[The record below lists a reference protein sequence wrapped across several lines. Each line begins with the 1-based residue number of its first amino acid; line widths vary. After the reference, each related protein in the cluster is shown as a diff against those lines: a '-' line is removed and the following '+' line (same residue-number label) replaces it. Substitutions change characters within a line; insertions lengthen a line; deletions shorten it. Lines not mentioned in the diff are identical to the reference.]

1 MRQITAHKKS
11 IESSIVK
18 LKKQRDETDSE
29 LAALMAMLGAA
40 EPKVRRRAAKKSTKP
55 RKSKKL
61 PRKTTR
67 HHALRMLRRG
77 AVRPVELQKK
87 AGVSYNAAHQ
97 MLDHL
102 VADGHATRKGRGL
115 YAESGN

>member
-1 MRQITAHKKS
+1 MRQITAHRKS
-11 IESSIVK
+11 IESSIIK
-18 LKKQRDETDSE
+18 LKKQRDEIDVE
-29 LAALMAMLGAA
+29 LAALLAMLEAT
-40 EPKVRRRAAKKSTKP
+40 EPKKRRARKAKRAKP
-55 RKSKKL
+55 RKKK
-61 PRKTTR
+61 PVARKTTR

-77 AVRPVELQKK
+77 DVRPGELQKK

-102 VADGHATRKGRGL
+102 VADGHATRKARGL